1 MGLLH
6 SRMTL
11 RNLHLIDAIKREGS
25 LLRAAQA
32 LNMSQSAVTKA
43 LQEIEAS
50 VGGDLF
56 HCTNRGVMATPGE

>member
-1 MGLLH
+1 MPSNAREALLWV
-6 SRMTL
+6 
-11 RNLHLIDAIKREGS
+11 
-25 LLRAAQA
+25 AQA

-50 VGGDLF
+50 VGGNLF